1 MCVYVCMICAYDWTL
16 TRPVIYV
23 GTIPA
28 ALGGLHRLRR
38 LDLSGNS
45 LTGSIPARLT
55 QLTSLQELL
64 LQGNQLT
71 GSLPEAIGQL
81 AALTSLQLQHNHF
94 QGIVYIWVVLLLPL

>member
-1 MCVYVCMICAYDWTL
+1 M
-16 TRPVIYV
+16 IYV

-94 QGIVYIWVVLLLPL
+94 QGMGIYGLYCCCHYNLMGFIAVATII